1 VQPEESVR
9 EIDRLDEDVVL
20 HTSNVE
26 NDAYDKRVRDK
37 RRVRRPA
44 HLNLYVCSIYVR
56 NGVLQRTEAMDWP
69 KGLKRECNVC
79 AVVCDSTESYNGH
92 RHVEYRRE
100 CAPTAVTGS
109 RPTTTSTA
117 DALEGTGA
125 VAPARHK
132 NQRPPSGSAH
142 RERTTKIVKRCS
154 TSEKPRRIPR
164 RVLSDSDTET
174 EAVAPAELQSAA
186 VGASISA
193 ASVNVA

>member
-44 HLNLYVCSIYVR
+44 HLNLYVCSVYVR

-69 KGLKRECNVC
+69 KGLKMQCNVC
-79 AVVCDSTESYNGH
+79 AVVCDSTESYNRH

-109 RPTTTSTA
+109 RPTITTPPICV
-117 DALEGTGA
+117 G
-125 VAPARHK
+125 RHW
-132 NQRPPSGSAH
+132 S
-142 RERTTKIVKRCS
+142 RCS
-154 TSEKPRRIPR
+154 STS
-164 RVLSDSDTET
+164 
-174 EAVAPAELQSAA
+174 
-186 VGASISA
+186 
-193 ASVNVA
+193 